1 MDEDADAGIADFL
14 RARGHG
20 VQFSRD
26 VLQRGSSDN
35 LVAAAADR
43 LGAIVITRNYRHFR
57 RLIRRALPEQIPLY
71 PAAGLICFRCNDA
84 IALPRIKALIE
95 AIESEFRLVQSQPDP
110 RLIIEI
116 TDTTMQTVR

>member
-1 MDEDADAGIADFL
+1 MDEDADAGIAEFL
-14 RARGHG
+14 RARGHD

-26 VLQRGSSDN
+26 LLQRGASDY

-43 LGAIVITRNYRHFR
+43 LKAIVITRNYRHFR
-57 RLIRRALPEQIPLY
+57 RLIRRPPPEQTSLY
-71 PAAGLICFRCNDA
+71 AGAGLICFRCNDA
-84 IALPRIKALIE
+84 IALSRLNALIE
-95 AIESEFRLVQSQPDP
+95 AIEAEFRIVQSLSDP